1 MFERFTESS
10 IKIILIAKEEA
21 RKQKDN
27 LVTEEQILNALIN
40 NYVVLDE
47 ILIALKTLGI
57 KEFSASDLKL
67 KELSVSVNDHD
78 LITNNFANFT
88 SGARDIIECAI
99 VKSNSFGSNL
109 VCPAHIFLSLID
121 KKGPAVIKLKNS
133 LGKTFNIVESKL
145 LNEVVKH
152 IEPLSESK
160 KLKQPTE
167 FKISELKNP
176 TKINETNSDE
186 IEKLKNRE
194 FTEESLN
201 SQDISKSPEKHVDKR
216 QVTHY
221 TDTDLSS
228 SNKKKFDIN
237 EFTVCLNDK
246 AKNGL
251 IDPVIGLEKE
261 LERVIHILARKSKN
275 NPILLGEP
283 GVGKTAVVEAL
294 ALRIAQNNVPEFL
307 QNKKILSLD
316 LGSIVAGATYR
327 GEFEERIKNLL
338 NIIKN
343 DSSIILVIDEIHT
356 IIGAGASEGGL
367 DAANLLKPSLARGE
381 LQCIGATTLEE
392 YGKHIEIDPA
402 FARRFQ
408 KVIVEEPSI
417 KDTIQI
423 LQGIVSK
430 YARHHLVKYSD
441 ESLVVA
447 AKMAKQYIADR
458 FLPDKAID
466 LIDEAGARLQIE
478 NYRSSDS
485 ESSISKELKKELKN
499 VLNLQYDA
507 AKALNYEEAAMHR
520 NRVEEIQN
528 LSSVIVKSLKL
539 KESNKQNDIPI
550 VKSEDIASIVASLTG
565 IPVNKITKTESEKL
579 LKMEATLHERLIGQH
594 KAVVSV
600 SNAIRRARVG
610 FRNPDRPI
618 ASFIFAGPTGVG
630 KTELTKALASY
641 FFGSEETMIR
651 IDMSEYME
659 RHTIAKLIGAPPGY
673 VGYGEGGQL
682 TDAVRSKPYSVVL
695 FDEIEKAHPDVFNLM
710 LQILEDGR
718 LTDSK
723 GRTVNF
729 NNTLIIMT
737 SNAGAKISED
747 NNNNVLNPIKNQDI
761 AYKNLSAKVNKE
773 LKKAFRP
780 EFLNRLDDIIVFSQL
795 SKDEI
800 RQIADIMI
808 IQLTDRVSE
817 QGIKLYVSN
826 RVRSKLTDEGF
837 DPIYGARPLRRAV
850 TKFLEDSLAEAFL
863 NTEIKSNSKIYMD
876 LNNNKEITIL
886 VK

>member
-1 MFERFTESS
+1 
-10 IKIILIAKEEA
+10 
-21 RKQKDN
+21 
-27 LVTEEQILNALIN
+27 
-40 NYVVLDE
+40 
-47 ILIALKTLGI
+47 
-57 KEFSASDLKL
+57 
-67 KELSVSVNDHD
+67 
-78 LITNNFANFT
+78 
-88 SGARDIIECAI
+88 
-99 VKSNSFGSNL
+99 
-109 VCPAHIFLSLID
+109 
-121 KKGPAVIKLKNS
+121 
-133 LGKTFNIVESKL
+133 
-145 LNEVVKH
+145 
-152 IEPLSESK
+152 
-160 KLKQPTE
+160 
-167 FKISELKNP
+167 
-176 TKINETNSDE
+176 
-186 IEKLKNRE
+186 
-194 FTEESLN
+194 
-201 SQDISKSPEKHVDKR
+201 
-216 QVTHY
+216 
-221 TDTDLSS
+221 
-228 SNKKKFDIN
+228 
-237 EFTVCLNDK
+237 
-246 AKNGL
+246 
-251 IDPVIGLEKE
+251 
-261 LERVIHILARKSKN
+261 
-275 NPILLGEP
+275 
-283 GVGKTAVVEAL
+283 
-294 ALRIAQNNVPEFL
+294 
-307 QNKKILSLD
+307 
-316 LGSIVAGATYR
+316 
-327 GEFEERIKNLL
+327 
-338 NIIKN
+338 
-343 DSSIILVIDEIHT
+343 
-356 IIGAGASEGGL
+356 
-367 DAANLLKPSLARGE
+367 
-381 LQCIGATTLEE
+381 
-392 YGKHIEIDPA
+392 
-402 FARRFQ
+402 
-408 KVIVEEPSI
+408 
-417 KDTIQI
+417 
-423 LQGIVSK
+423 
-430 YARHHLVKYSD
+430 
-441 ESLVVA
+441 
-447 AKMAKQYIADR
+447 
-458 FLPDKAID
+458 
-466 LIDEAGARLQIE
+466 
-478 NYRSSDS
+478 
-485 ESSISKELKKELKN
+485 
-499 VLNLQYDA
+499 
-507 AKALNYEEAAMHR
+507 MHR

-528 LSSVIVKSLKL
+528 LISVIVNNLKL
-539 KESNKQNDIPI
+539 KESNKQNGLPI

-747 NNNNVLNPIKNQDI
+747 NNNFLNPIKNQEV

-808 IQLTDRVSE
+808 IQLTNRVLE
-817 QGIKLYVSN
+817 QGIRLYVSN
-826 RVRSKLTDEGF
+826 RVRSKLTEEGF

-863 NTEIKSNSKIYMD
+863 TTEIKPNSKIYMD

>member
-10 IKIILIAKEEA
+10 IKVILFAKEEA
-21 RKQKDN
+21 INQKIY
-27 LVTEEQILNALIN
+27 LIGEEQILNALIN
-40 NYVVLDE
+40 NSINTVTKLNDSE
-47 ILIALKTLGI
+47 IKELCVSDLGI
-57 KEFSASDLKL
+57 KE
-67 KELSVSVNDHD
+67 LSTPNNKYA
-78 LITNNFANFT
+78 LITN
-88 SGARDIIECAI
+88 DIIFTPLVRDVIESAI
-99 VKSNSFGSNL
+99 VKSNSFGSNF
-109 VCPAHIFLSLID
+109 VHPVHIFLSLLD
-121 KKGPAVIKLKNS
+121 KKGDAIIKLQNL
-133 LGKTFNIVESKL
+133 LGKKFDILEANF
-145 LNEVVKH
+145 LNEALRYGKR
-152 IEPLSESK
+152 
-160 KLKQPTE
+160 
-167 FKISELKNP
+167 ISELRKFKQP
-176 TKINETNSDE
+176 IEFKKSTKVTETSSDQ
-186 IEKLKNRE
+186 IKKLKNRRL
-194 FTEESLN
+194 TEELLDDEDLVKEKYIPSVYKEIDDLKN
-201 SQDISKSPEKHVDKR
+201 NNFDISD
-216 QVTHY
+216 
-221 TDTDLSS
+221 
-228 SNKKKFDIN
+228 
-237 EFTVCLNDK
+237 FTICLNDIANK
-246 AKNGL
+246 GL

-294 ALRIAQNNVPEFL
+294 ALRIVENNVPEFL
-307 QNKKILSLD
+307 QDKKILSLD
-316 LGSIVAGATYR
+316 LGSIIAGAKYR
-327 GEFEERIKNLL
+327 GEFEDRIKGLL
-338 NIIKN
+338 EVIKK
-343 DSSIILVIDEIHT
+343 DDRIILVIDEIHT
-356 IIGAGASEGGL
+356 IIGAGATEGGL

-392 YGKHIEIDPA
+392 YRKYIEKDQA

-408 KVIVEEPSI
+408 QVIVEEPSI
-417 KDTIQI
+417 KDTIKI
-423 LQGIVSK
+423 LQVIVNK

-466 LIDEAGARLQIE
+466 LIDEAGASLQIE
-478 NYRSSDS
+478 NYHSSNT
-485 ESSISKELKKELKN
+485 ESPISKELKKELKN
-499 VLNLQYDA
+499 LLSLEYEA
-507 AKALNYEEAAMHR
+507 TKTLNYEEAAMHR
-520 NRVEEIQN
+520 NRVDEIQN
-528 LSSVIVKSLKL
+528 LISVIVNNSKL
-539 KESNKQNDIPI
+539 KDSVELSDKQNDVSKIIPI
-550 VKSEDIASIVASLTG
+550 VKSEDIARIVASLTG

-659 RHTIAKLIGAPPGY
+659 RHTVAKLIGAPPGY

-737 SNAGAKISED
+737 SNAGAKISE
-747 NNNNVLNPIKNQDI
+747 NNNNLLNPIKNQDI
-761 AYKNLSAKVNKE
+761 AYKNLSARVNKE

-808 IQLTDRVSE
+808 EQLTTRVSE
-817 QGIKLYVSN
+817 QGIRLYISN

-850 TKFLEDSLAEAFL
+850 TKFLEDSLAETFL
-863 NTEIKSNSKIYMD
+863 NTEIKPNSKIYMD
-876 LNNNKEITIL
+876 LDNNKEITIL
-886 VK
+886 VN